1 MRNGDDIKYTFF
13 NFIGTADIERIHSA
27 VIGWILSDKCDVFSL
42 KEKSK
47 IIHKLFAIN
56 SNEVYNQIVPIL
68 EYDHMDIVLKTISDD
83 GTSRMWIIEN
93 KIKSS
98 QGKIQLDQYSQA
110 YEEAECLLL
119 SLIGEEPNNEK
130 WGKATYADI
139 YRILNDTLKDAQN
152 SKNDTHKMI
161 IEEYLTTINS
171 LNDVVGKFI
180 DTPKSYANVFNDGSK
195 KKSEKQTDDLNEIC
209 KYISLSNLETILQ
222 KLYFTKIKE
231 EIKKDFDK
239 SYKWQVSETHG
250 NGELVI
256 IKDTTNNARFDISF
270 QNGTFKFA
278 VSNNYERPNI
288 DEEFIKLWEDRFKK
302 IVDERKYG
310 YSRLHQPRSRTRIS
324 VTTAKKNNWWE
335 EDFGKVCDFI
345 KEEFKRLPDL
355 IDFVQKCDN

>member
-27 VIGWILSDKCDVFSL
+27 VIGWILSDKCEVFSI
-42 KEKSK
+42 KEKSH
-47 IIHKLFAIN
+47 IIHELFAID
-56 SNEVYNQIVPIL
+56 SKEEYEQIVPIL
-68 EYDHMDIVLKTISDD
+68 EYDHIDIVLKTIGRN
-83 GTSRMWIIEN
+83 GTPRMWIIEN

-110 YEEAECLLL
+110 YPEAKCLLL
-119 SLIGEEPNNEK
+119 SLIGEEPNNKK

-139 YRILNDTLKDAQN
+139 SKILSDALQKAQR
-152 SKNDTHKMI
+152 SNDTHKMI

-171 LNDVVGKFI
+171 LNDVVDKFI

-195 KKSEKQTDDLNEIC
+195 KKSEKQTEYKNEIC

-231 EIKKDFDK
+231 EIKRDFDG

-256 IKDTTNNARFDISF
+256 IQDTDNARFDISF

-278 VSNNYERPNI
+278 VSKDYEKKNK
-288 DEEFIKLWEDRFKK
+288 DEKFIKYWEGRFQK
-302 IVDERKYG
+302 IVDERKYD
-310 YSRLHQPRSRTRIS
+310 YSKLHQPRSRTRIS
-324 VTTAKKNNWWE
+324 VTTAKKNNWWK